1 MTNKNKYRVWDID
14 NKRMFHE
21 ALELTSSGIS
31 TWFTF
36 EEHSSSNLI
45 WSQITTLKDK
55 AGEGN
60 DVFDGD
66 IFEVMFSNVPNGFS
80 AMNFKEKQQKLIG
93 IVVFKFG
100 AYKLKVFHPEHKQ
113 IVYTNLSEFLKNE
126 EKVVIGNIFE
136 NPELLKGSK
145 LSEDEGK

>member
-45 WSQITTLKDK
+45 WLKSIQRKDCY
-55 AGEGN
+55 
-60 DVFDGD
+60 DVEIHDGD
-66 IFEVMFSNVPNGFS
+66 IIDLKQSINGCNEFIVKWCSKRLGWTLEYNDFMNVPRNY
-80 AMNFKEKQQKLIG
+80 EYDLPD
-93 IVVFKFG
+93 VFT
-100 AYKLKVFHPEHKQ
+100 
-113 IVYTNLSEFLKNE
+113 IE
-126 EKVVIGNIFE
+126 ELEVIGNIYK
-136 NPELLKGSK
+136 NPELVKTNEK
-145 LSEDEGK
+145 EQ